1 MIKPLLTSR
10 MRAMTVGEVANQE
23 RFFRRSL
30 IVNQMVHF
38 GSKLTR
44 KELWNLVGKA
54 I

>member
-38 GSKLTR
+38 GSNLPRKQLWALVTR
-44 KELWNLVGKA
+44 AL
-54 I
+54 

>member
-1 MIKPLLTSR
+1 MIKPLLSSR

-44 KELWNLVGKA
+44 KELWKLA
-54 I
+54 EQAL